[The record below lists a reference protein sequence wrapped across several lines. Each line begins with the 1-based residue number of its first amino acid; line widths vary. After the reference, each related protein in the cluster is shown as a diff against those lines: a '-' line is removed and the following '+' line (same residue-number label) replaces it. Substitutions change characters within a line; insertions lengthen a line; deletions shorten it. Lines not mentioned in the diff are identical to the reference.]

1 MLLNDFYTI
10 TGLHAESGAFRADLL
25 LNATH
30 PIFSGHFPD
39 WPVLPGAC
47 QLQMVREMLSQ
58 VTGREYR
65 LVKADTIKFITLID
79 PRNQTQVELALRYES
94 GEEGQLR
101 VTATLSAA
109 EKPALKF
116 TGVFQAG

>member
-10 TGLHAESGAFRADLL
+10 ADLRVASGAFRADLL
-25 LNATH
+25 LNAAH
-30 PIFSGHFPD
+30 PIFGGHFPD
-39 WPVLPGAC
+39 RPVLPGAC

-58 VTGREYR
+58 VTGREYH

-79 PRNQTQVELALRYES
+79 PRNSIQLELALNYEP
-94 GEEGQLR
+94 GEAGQLR

-109 EKPALKF
+109 TKPALKF
-116 TGVFQAG
+116 IGVFRAG